1 MTLSIRTKLFLA
13 LAGTGVLVALAMLAG
28 LRWSFERGLVELV
41 QGREEARIAAI
52 AGRLA
57 EIHGRDG
64 GWEGLRQDRRL
75 WVQTLFERTGDLDTE
90 TGSAPGRPRG
100 PPPGAG
106 LGRWLGGDDRHHQ
119 RPDPDG
125 PRGWPPHRALD
136 AQFPQPLPLRL
147 MLLDADGG
155 TVYGRPSLLAGTRR
169 YPVTLDGT
177 RVGELALLPGPA
189 VADLV
194 ELRFQER
201 FGTALAA
208 IALGVIALAAAIALP
223 FARRLVRPV
232 LGFQDTARRLAAGDL
247 QARTAASGNDE
258 LGRLGRDLDTLA
270 ATLEANEQARRRWAA
285 DISHELRTP
294 LGLLRAE
301 IEALQDGVRPL
312 DSAALDALHGD
323 TLRLKRL
330 VDDLYE
336 LSLTDLGAQG
346 YRKVE
351 TDPAEVL
358 REDCDSFRPQFTA
371 AGLTLTLDDRLT
383 QPVAI
388 QADPQRLSQL
398 FRNLIGNSLS
408 YTDPGGGLT
417 VSLGRAGDWLWI
429 DFQDGPPGVPSEAL
443 PRLFERL
450 YRVDGSRSRDTGG
463 AGLGLAIARNICQ
476 AHGGRIE
483 ANHAPLGGLWVHIE
497 LPIP

>member
-1 MTLSIRTKLFLA
+1 
-13 LAGTGVLVALAMLAG
+13 
-28 LRWSFERGLVELV
+28 VELV

-57 EIHGRDG
+57 EIYRRDG

-75 WVQTLFERTGDLDTE
+75 WVQTLFERPGDLETQ

-106 LGRWLGGDDRHHQ
+106 LGRWLRGDDRRHQ
-119 RPDPDG
+119 HSDPDG
-125 PRGWPPHRALD
+125 PGAWPPHRALD
-136 AQFPQPLPLRL
+136 AQFPQPLHLRL
-147 MLLDADGG
+147 MLLDAGG
-155 TVYGRPSLLAGTRR
+155 DPVYGRPGLLSGTRR

-177 RVGELALLPGPA
+177 QVGELALLPGPA
-189 VADLV
+189 AADLV

-208 IALGVIALAAAIALP
+208 IALGAIALAAAIALP
-223 FARRLVRPV
+223 FARSLVRPV
-232 LGFQDTARRLAAGDL
+232 LRFQTTARRLAAGDL
-247 QARTAASGNDE
+247 QARTAAPGDDE
-258 LGRLGRDLDTLA
+258 LGQLGRDLDTLA

-312 DSAALDALHGD
+312 DGAALDALHDD

-330 VDDLYE
+330 VDDLYD

-346 YRKVE
+346 YRRVE

-358 REDCDSFRPQFTA
+358 REDCNSFRPQFTA
-371 AGLTLTLDDRLT
+371 AGLTLTLDHRLT
-383 QPVAI
+383 KPVTI

-398 FRNLIGNSLS
+398 FRNLIANSLR
-408 YTDPGGGLT
+408 YTDPGGGLA
-417 VSLGRAGDWLWI
+417 VSLERTGDWLWI
-429 DFQDGPPGVPSEAL
+429 DFQDGPPGVPNEAL

-483 ANHAPLGGLWVHIE
+483 AKHAPQGGLWVHLE